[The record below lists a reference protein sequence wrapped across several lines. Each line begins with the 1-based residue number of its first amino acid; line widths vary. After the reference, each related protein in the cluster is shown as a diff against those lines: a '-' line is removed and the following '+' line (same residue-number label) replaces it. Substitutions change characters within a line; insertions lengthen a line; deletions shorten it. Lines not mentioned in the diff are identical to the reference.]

1 MTSQKVLIVD
11 DSKVIRMQVKDMLPK
26 GNIEILE
33 ASDGVEGLEL
43 MNQEVPSLLLI
54 DFFMPRLNGWE
65 VVRQLQTSPKL
76 KSIPVVMMSGR
87 REEVEQTVPELF
99 EYFEFVSKPFEQP
112 ILMKAI
118 KSAMTKAKGRQQTA
132 PSVQNPTPP
141 AKPVGGTQ
149 PAPSGQDAD
158 SLLQALRVEVQTLQA
173 ENAKLRAEFDAMKKQ
188 VTQIMTFIRQKLK

>member
-1 MTSQKVLIVD
+1 
-11 DSKVIRMQVKDMLPK
+11 MQVKDMLPK

-33 ASDGVEGLEL
+33 AGDGVEGLEL
-43 MNQEVPSLLLI
+43 MNQEAPSLLLI

-76 KSIPVVMMSGR
+76 KNIPVVMMSGR

-112 ILMKAI
+112 ILLKAI
-118 KSAMTKAKGRQQTA
+118 KSAMTKAKGRQQAA
-132 PSVQNPTPP
+132 PSTQNAAPP
-141 AKPVGGTQ
+141 AKTAGGPPPT
-149 PAPSGQDAD
+149 PSGQDAD
-158 SLLQALRVEVQTLQA
+158 SLLQTLRAEVQTLKA
-173 ENAKLRAEFDAMKKQ
+173 ENAKLKAEFDSMKKQ